1 MFTARNPR
9 WWLRAAGAVGVVG
22 LTAALLASGS
32 ARHGGQPRPG
42 PGDGGADP
50 RLDAAALA
58 IAAVVSTAVLL
69 LLRRPVTGKD
79 ADDREVGR

>member
-9 WWLRAAGAVGVVG
+9 WWLRAAGAVGVVAV
-22 LTAALLASGS
+22 TAVLLASVS
-32 ARHGGQPRPG
+32 ARRGRTRPV

-58 IAAVVSTAVLL
+58 IAAVASTAVLL
-69 LLRRPVTGKD
+69 VLRRPVAGRD
-79 ADDREVGR
+79 ADGREVGR

>member
-9 WWLRAAGAVGVVG
+9 WWLRAAGAVGVVA
-22 LTAALLASGS
+22 LTAALLASAS
-32 ARHGGQPRPG
+32 AGRGRPRSG

-58 IAAVVSTAVLL
+58 IAVVVSTAVLL
-69 LLRRPVTGKD
+69 LLRRPVTD
-79 ADDREVGR
+79 EATDDGEVTR